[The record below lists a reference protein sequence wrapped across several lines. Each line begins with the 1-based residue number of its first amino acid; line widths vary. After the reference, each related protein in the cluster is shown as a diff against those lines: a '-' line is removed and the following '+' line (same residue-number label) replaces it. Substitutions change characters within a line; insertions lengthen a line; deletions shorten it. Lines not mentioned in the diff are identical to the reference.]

1 MDVIMGKAMDH
12 AAELRLKVRER
23 LRLSPP
29 PDTFPV
35 GRQFAGSLGYPAT
48 LGQLR
53 VLGLG

>member
-1 MDVIMGKAMDH
+1 MGKAMDH